1 MPALDDYNSLY
12 YDLKCINVFRESKLT
27 NTQYKELVSKIDV
40 RPYNKDEIITELHE
54 ETKAALYLVI
64 TGSVWLGRD
73 GMAPIKLPSGCNFG
87 EELLKAS
94 EGNDSAIVI
103 SPYSVTAADD
113 ACVCAV
119 LTMDACREVF
129 DIDNAKKQNDANLN
143 MLLNPYPSI
152 TSSPVM
158 SSKKLT
164 KHQKSPKKRDDDV
177 PRSSKSS
184 KSAKVK
190 KEKKKSKDKV
200 KEKKIEAT
208 VELHDDKFDYQNEME
223 VNDEVTERR
232 GDDDEVTE
240 VIDEVDTPLLAVS
253 STHST
258 EGELVP
264 AAANDATSPELKS
277 EKGGLHASNTS
288 ITLDGFD
295 PSEVSLQEN
304 EKSKNSL
311 DSSTTSFS
319 ELRNKFSGS
328 RPVGRAQGNFSLVN
342 SVCDATQKATP
353 SVSFTG
359 TTRRWGKDAAPSVQP
374 AAQARQPAF
383 PAIIETTDAEGDA
396 SYATEIKAQ
405 RSTVVE
411 PGHYRGPVSAK
422 RGTVA
427 ERFLSKVVNNAV
439 KQELPKP
446 PMTHDD
452 IRRDVA
458 ALELEDVQ
466 AQKVTPVGDEEAEP
480 EVLQA
485 ERFETADFDGEPAEE
500 EQPPPP
506 SPPPTPKEIASPVR
520 MVRNAFEN
528 QMKREQSLT
537 PPRNK
542 DLISPVRI
550 ARNTY
555 ENQIKQNGPA
565 AIRPLDNSNHSDSA
579 SSEPTSPT
587 KERHRFSL
595 PVQCNRGLFVESG
608 QEGSESFSNEDGPI
622 REVFNAD
629 KHPEVIPEADEEL
642 YDENGES
649 SMNHDA
655 TEEIKGLS
663 NTAPIPVPPLAEFES
678 PKSSPKKSKSSK
690 KEKDKKE
697 KKEKKKRAETKI
709 VEPDLSPVQPKK
721 MTGPLLSPRKRK
733 DKASFIAR
741 IARFE
746 DQGGKDGVPVIRQ
759 AGNVYQVPT
768 KLPTNFRAPQHPK
781 TDQEE
786 RLLKNAI
793 KKRFVFENLPDKT
806 IKSLTAAFEKVNVPA
821 GTQLFAQGDEDKY
834 FYVVSVGQCDIIID
848 GERHDVATNGDSFG
862 EEALLHNSRRLASAT
877 ATTDS
882 VLYRFDQTTFRH
894 LLQDEATR
902 STVHKRA
909 LLEKLDFLENASTE
923 QLHKLSNLLT
933 LIKFKKGEILAKQDN
948 IGDKFFLIAEG
959 SVECRDVKVGRLSK
973 DNKIMGPGDY
983 FGKHAVL
990 AEEPIMKANVVA
1002 LTHGKAYVV
1011 SRELKDQAMGSSL
1024 VPIHSRTLHSVRS
1037 FERKPGR
1044 PLKHHEIV
1052 GLTRLIKNV
1061 EYSKG
1066 DTIIEVDQDV
1076 DAAIYFVRSGKVY
1089 ETEGRNLLL
1098 ISEGAHF
1105 GENLF
1110 QSARDNKALKGRT
1123 LSKVTAE
1130 SDCTC
1135 GVLSV
1140 KDYYAFFGDQ
1150 IVGANDT
1157 NFLESP
1163 QSSPKSSKTLIDV
1176 AAEGSKSS
1184 KTRALKDEKKA
1195 KKAKASSDVLDN
1207 DNLQL
1212 YSPKATLNVNIKLEN
1227 LERRVCLGEGE
1238 FGQVW
1243 LVVDK
1248 EAKKQQPFVLKI
1260 QSKYHLITEGEVEV
1274 CKREKDVLLN
1284 VNHPFIIDLFQTYQ
1298 DAAFVYMLLDFVPGG
1313 ELFSILNNDDG
1324 RIKIHEDR
1332 ARFYLLGIADALAH
1346 LHQKKYVYRD
1356 LKPENVMLD
1365 RFGFPKLIDFGF
1377 TKKVMDQTFTLCGTP
1392 AYLAPE
1398 IVISQGHSWPV
1409 DHWALGV
1416 LSFEMVMGFSP
1427 FYEDGI
1433 EQFELYR
1440 LIVEEDFPE
1449 LEGRSSE
1456 AVDFISRLL
1465 EKSPSNRL
1473 GSLARGEKDIL
1484 SHRWFG
1490 DLSTVRMRERA
1501 IQAPWIPTIQSL
1513 FDTSNFDD
1521 WSGVTDKTLDK
1532 GPPLSDKHMALFE
1545 GF

>member
-1 MPALDDYNSLY
+1 
-12 YDLKCINVFRESKLT
+12 
-27 NTQYKELVSKIDV
+27 
-40 RPYNKDEIITELHE
+40 
-54 ETKAALYLVI
+54 
-64 TGSVWLGRD
+64 
-73 GMAPIKLPSGCNFG
+73 
-87 EELLKAS
+87 
-94 EGNDSAIVI
+94 
-103 SPYSVTAADD
+103 
-113 ACVCAV
+113 
-119 LTMDACREVF
+119 
-129 DIDNAKKQNDANLN
+129 
-143 MLLNPYPSI
+143 
-152 TSSPVM
+152 
-158 SSKKLT
+158 
-164 KHQKSPKKRDDDV
+164 
-177 PRSSKSS
+177 
-184 KSAKVK
+184 
-190 KEKKKSKDKV
+190 
-200 KEKKIEAT
+200 
-208 VELHDDKFDYQNEME
+208 
-223 VNDEVTERR
+223 
-232 GDDDEVTE
+232 
-240 VIDEVDTPLLAVS
+240 
-253 STHST
+253 
-258 EGELVP
+258 
-264 AAANDATSPELKS
+264 
-277 EKGGLHASNTS
+277 GL
-288 ITLDGFD
+288 D

-311 DSSTTSFS
+311 DNSATSFS

-328 RPVGRAQGNFSLVN
+328 RPAGRAQVNFPSIN
-342 SVCDATQKATP
+342 SVSDATQKAP
-353 SVSFTG
+353 PPISLTG
-359 TTRRWGKDAAPSVQP
+359 TTRRWGKEAAASVQP
-374 AAQARQPAF
+374 AAQVRQPAF
-383 PAIIETTDAEGDA
+383 PAIIQATDAESNSA
-396 SYATEIKAQ
+396 YATDVKAQ
-405 RSTVVE
+405 RSAVVE

-427 ERFLSKVVNNAV
+427 ERFLSKVANNAA
-439 KQELPKP
+439 KLEFPKP
-446 PMTHDD
+446 PVTHED
-452 IRRDVA
+452 IRRDMA
-458 ALELEDVQ
+458 ALEPEDRP
-466 AQKVTPVGDEEAEP
+466 AHKASPEADEEAEP
-480 EVLQA
+480 QVLQP
-485 ERFETADFDGEPAEE
+485 ELFETGDVDSESAV
-500 EQPPPP
+500 EQQP
-506 SPPPTPKEIASPVR
+506 SPPPPPPNEIASPVMMAR
-520 MVRNAFEN
+520 SVFEN
-528 QMKREQSLT
+528 KRKEEQSLT

-565 AIRPLDNSNHSDSA
+565 VIRPLDNSNHSDSA

-642 YDENGES
+642 YDDDES
-649 SMNHDA
+649 SMNNDE
-655 TEEIKGLS
+655 TVRIKSPLS
-663 NTAPIPVPPLAEFES
+663 KAAIPVPPFAEFES
-678 PKSSPKKSKSSK
+678 PQSSPKKSNSSK

-709 VEPDLSPVQPKK
+709 VEPDLSPIQPKK

-733 DKASFIAR
+733 EKASFIAR

-746 DQGGKDGVPVIRQ
+746 DQGGRDGVPVIRQ

-781 TDQEE
+781 TDQED

-793 KKRFVFENLPDKT
+793 KKRFVFENLPEKT

-821 GTQLFAQGDEDKY
+821 GTQLFSQGDEDKY
-834 FYVVSVGQCDIIID
+834 FYVVADGQCDIIID
-848 GERHDVATNGDSFG
+848 GERHDVATTGDSFG

-933 LIKFKKGEILAKQDN
+933 LIKFKKGETLAKQDN

-1024 VPIHSRTLHSVRS
+1024 VPMHSRTLHSVRS
-1037 FERKPGR
+1037 FERKPGK

-1061 EYSKG
+1061 EFSKG
-1066 DTIIEVDQDV
+1066 DTIIEVDQYV

-1110 QSARDNKALKGRT
+1110 QSARDSKALKGRSLT
-1123 LSKVTAE
+1123 KVTAE

-1135 GVLSV
+1135 GVLPV

-1150 IVGANDT
+1150 IVVANDT
-1157 NFLESP
+1157 NAVECP
-1163 QSSPKSSKTLIDV
+1163 ISSPKSTKAHVDV
-1176 AAEGSKSS
+1176 IAEGSKIS
-1184 KTRALKDEKKA
+1184 KTRSSKDDKKA
-1195 KKAKASSDVLDN
+1195 KKTKASSDAFDN

-1212 YSPKATLNVNIKLEN
+1212 YSPKASLNVNVKLEN

-1248 EAKKQQPFVLKI
+1248 EAKKQQPYVLKI

-1284 VNHPFIIDLFQTYQ
+1284 VNHPFIIDLFQTFQ

-1377 TKKVMDQTFTLCGTP
+1377 TKKVLDQTFTLCGTP

-1416 LSFEMVMGFSP
+1416 LSYEMVMGFSP

-1501 IQAPWIPTIQSL
+1501 IQAPWIPTIKSL

>member
-119 LTMDACREVF
+119 LTMEACREVF

-152 TSSPVM
+152 TSSPVII
-158 SSKKLT
+158 SPKKLT

-177 PRSSKSS
+177 PRSSKSN

-190 KEKKKSKDKV
+190 KEKKRSKDKV

-208 VELHDDKFDYQNEME
+208 VELTDDVVDGENRIEAS
-223 VNDEVTERR
+223 DEVTERKSE
-232 GDDDEVTE
+232 DDEVTE
-240 VIDEVDTPLLAVS
+240 VIDEVETPLLALTSSHSIENEFVS
-253 STHST
+253 A
-258 EGELVP
+258 EVNDVP
-264 AAANDATSPELKS
+264 SMDLKTD
-277 EKGGLHASNTS
+277 KGGLQSSNTS
-288 ITLDGFD
+288 ISMDGFD

-311 DSSTTSFS
+311 DNSATSFS
-319 ELRNKFSGS
+319 ELRNKFLGNRSGG
-328 RPVGRAQGNFSLVN
+328 RPQGTFPS
-342 SVCDATQKATP
+342 SVSDATQKATP
-353 SVSFTG
+353 PVSFAG
-359 TTRRWGKDAAPSVQP
+359 TTRRWGKDAAASVQP
-374 AAQARQPAF
+374 AASVRQPAF

-396 SYATEIKAQ
+396 TNATENKAQ
-405 RSTVVE
+405 RPVVVE
-411 PGHYRGPVSAK
+411 PGHYRGPISAK

-427 ERFLSKVVNNAV
+427 ERFLSKVANNAA

-446 PMTHDD
+446 PMMHDD
-452 IRRDVA
+452 IRQDMTG
-458 ALELEDVQ
+458 LELDDTSTHN
-466 AQKVTPVGDEEAEP
+466 VTPVANEEAES
-480 EVLQA
+480 EVLRT
-485 ERFETADFDGEPAEE
+485 ERIEVSEIDSEPSEE
-500 EQPPPP
+500 QQPPPP
-506 SPPPTPKEIASPVR
+506 PPPPKEIASPVMMAR
-520 MVRNAFEN
+520 GVFEN
-528 QMKREQSLT
+528 QIKREQSLT

-565 AIRPLDNSNHSDSA
+565 VIRPLDNSNHSDSA

-595 PVQCNRGLFVESG
+595 PVQCNRGLFVETW
-608 QEGSESFSNEDGPI
+608 QDGSESFSNEDGPI

-629 KHPEVIPEADEEL
+629 KHPEVIHEADEEL
-642 YDENGES
+642 YEDDGES
-649 SMNHDA
+649 SMRHDA
-655 TEEIKGLS
+655 TEEIKDPS
-663 NTAPIPVPPLAEFES
+663 NAAPIPVPPLAEFES

-709 VEPDLSPVQPKK
+709 VEPDLSPIQPKK
-721 MTGPLLSPRKRK
+721 LSGPLLSPRKRK
-733 DKASFIAR
+733 EKASFIAR

-768 KLPTNFRAPQHPK
+768 KLPTNFKAPRHPK

-834 FYVVSVGQCDIIID
+834 FYVVADGQCDIIID

-933 LIKFKKGEILAKQDN
+933 LVKFKKGETLAKQDN

-983 FGKHAVL
+983 FGKHAIL

-1044 PLKHHEIV
+1044 PLKHYEIV

-1066 DTIIEVDQDV
+1066 DTIIEADQDV

-1110 QSARDNKALKGRT
+1110 QSARDNKSLKGRS

-1150 IVGANDT
+1150 VVVTNDT
-1157 NFLESP
+1157 NAMESP
-1163 QSSPKSSKTLIDV
+1163 LASPKSTKANVEVT
-1176 AAEGSKSS
+1176 AESTRSS
-1184 KTRALKDEKKA
+1184 KPRTLKDEKKA
-1195 KKAKASSDVLDN
+1195 KKAKSSSDALDN
-1207 DNLQL
+1207 DNLHL
-1212 YSPKATLNVNIKLEN
+1212 YSPKASLNLNIKLEN

-1248 EAKKQQPFVLKI
+1248 EAKKQQPYVLKI

-1284 VNHPFIIDLFQTYQ
+1284 VNHPFIIDLFQTFQ

-1377 TKKVMDQTFTLCGTP
+1377 TKKVLDQTFTLCGTP

-1416 LSFEMVMGFSP
+1416 LSYEMVMGFSP

-1449 LEGRSSE
+1449 LEGRSPE

-1501 IQAPWIPTIQSL
+1501 IQAPWIPTIKSL